1 MDTTVLRK
9 LTLKSQ
15 MKFGKYY
22 DLTVGQI
29 IDSMGT
35 KGIKYLVWVY
45 YCSSKI
51 TFMDEILDELC
62 ILPENRIDKP
72 GKVTESDLPLFIQKQ
87 KTERI
92 NRINSME
99 EQEKEKYRGIER
111 KLYNERVREDKRHNR
126 I

>member
-1 MDTTVLRK
+1 
-9 LTLKSQ
+9 
-15 MKFGKYY
+15 
-22 DLTVGQI
+22 
-29 IDSMGT
+29 
-35 KGIKYLVWVY
+35 
-45 YCSSKI
+45 
-51 TFMDEILDELC
+51 MDEILDELC

-126 I
+126 ISEAKVNSKENNRLKQQKKNYYRIGPNLKR